1 MNKIKKVINYIIP
14 IPFLLNFLLNLLDS
28 QFTINHLNKNSFI
41 VSFVCFIFLINIGK
55 LISFS
60 LNIKNVSLC
69 IAIFFM
75 SFFVF
80 NFSTLFFDKTYL
92 KFDNYFFIV
101 TFLWAIFF
109 LYNYKNINVY
119 NFLIS
124 IISLSIVH
132 ILNNNTQSLKLGYKE
147 LSTDTNY
154 FWTPMSKLIYE
165 NDLFYALEN
174 NIIPGYGLL
183 VNYIH
188 ALNFKIF
195 FNYEYFAYIPVTS
208 NIFFFLGL
216 YFIYE
221 LRFEIH
227 IKLSTLLIY
236 ISILLN
242 SDWLSYLFFNST
254 MGEVV
259 VNFLFSI
266 FFLAI
271 FSSKRLMKES
281 PPQRIK
287 FLLVF
292 ICGFLYFLKPFASY
306 LIIISIVIFF
316 TFKKD
321 ILSIAIGL
329 IGLLLNYINYYFLI
343 SQNAQDGYLNSSEIS
358 GIGNFTNLNFKNINL
373 IFKDFYQLDKVITLL
388 LFILFILSLF
398 NLWRFR
404 YFTNSSFV
412 ILINILFVFYL
423 YISIWQ
429 DKELESAYRYILSFL
444 NLFFFLYIDQINKV
458 LGGKDINL

>member
-28 QFTINHLNKNSFI
+28 QLTINHLNKNSFI
-41 VSFVCFIFLINIGK
+41 ISFICFIFLINIGK

-80 NFSTLFFDKTYL
+80 NFATLFFDKTYL
-92 KFDNYFFIV
+92 KFNNYFFIV
-101 TFLWAIFF
+101 SFLWAIFF
-109 LYNYKNINVY
+109 LYNYKNIKVY

-132 ILNNNTQSLKLGYKE
+132 IFNNNTQSLQLGYKE

-195 FNYEYFAYIPVTS
+195 FNYEYFSYIPVTS

-221 LRFEIH
+221 LRFEMH

-259 VNFLFSI
+259 VNFLFPI

-271 FSSKRLMKES
+271 FSSKRLLKEAPS
-281 PPQRIK
+281 QRIK

-292 ICGFLYFLKPFASY
+292 ISGFLYFLKPFASY

-373 IFKDFYQLDKVITLL
+373 IYKDFYQLDKVITLL
-388 LFILFILSLF
+388 IFILFILSLL

-444 NLFFFLYIDQINKV
+444 NLFFFLYIDQINKA
-458 LGGKDINL
+458 LGLKKIN